1 MSVGRAEGSG
11 RASRFESPVPNPE
24 SRHGPTALVTGGTRG
39 LGRALVIAFARRGHR
54 VYATAR
60 GAEALDALARD
71 AGRQGLDVVPIWA
84 DVSRVDDNARV
95 VRRLA
100 DDGRRADVVVH
111 NAGLLGPR
119 VELAEYPPD
128 VFQQVMAAN
137 VFAPYD
143 LTRQL
148 LPVLAAGAALLFVS
162 SGASLGPRTRWG
174 AYNVSKIALDGLA
187 GIWARELA
195 PRGFRVYIVDPG
207 PMRTAMRAAAYP
219 DEDPATLDQPD
230 ARTAPFLWLAEHG
243 TLADTGRRYEAQH
256 WRPDAPPTA

>member
-1 MSVGRAEGSG
+1 M
-11 RASRFESPVPNPE
+11 
-24 SRHGPTALVTGGTRG
+24 VTGGTRG
-39 LGRALVIAFARRGHR
+39 LGRALAFAFARRGCR

-60 GAEALDALARD
+60 GADALDALARD
-71 AGRQGLDVVPIWA
+71 AEREGLDVVPLRA
-84 DVSRVDDNARV
+84 DASRAEDNARL
-95 VRRLA
+95 VRQLA

-119 VELAEYPPD
+119 VELADFPPY
-128 VFQQVMAAN
+128 VFEQVMAAN
-137 VFAPYD
+137 VFGPYD
-143 LTRQL
+143 LTRPL
-148 LPVLAAGAALLFVS
+148 LPVLGAGAALFFVS

-207 PMRTAMRAAAYP
+207 PMRTGMRAEAYP
-219 DEDPATLDQPD
+219 DEDPATLEPPE

-243 TLADTGRRYEAQH
+243 TLEQTGERFEAMGWQPRRQ
-256 WRPDAPPTA
+256 RS